1 MYPRRYST
9 FKYVLNVCKNVRK
22 ANIESIDLQR
32 NVGKVFQ
39 QAVEGSTELAAFHTQ
54 HADRSREMAIELHD
68 SLQNMRDQEIN
79 AMLSVFNDLH
89 SQLVRNLSILLT
101 RKY

>member
-1 MYPRRYST
+1 MCLRRYSSS
-9 FKYVLNVCKNVRK
+9 KSVLNICKNVRK
-22 ANIESIDLQR
+22 ANVDSVDLQR

-39 QAVEGSTELAAFHTQ
+39 QVVEGSAELAAFQTQ
-54 HADRSREMAIELHD
+54 HADRSQELAVELQG

-79 AMLSVFNDLH
+79 AMLSLFHGIH
-89 SQLVRNLSILLT
+89 SQLVRDPSTFLL

>member
-1 MYPRRYST
+1 MCPRCYLSS
-9 FKYVLNVCKNVRK
+9 KYVLNVCKNVRK

-39 QAVEGSTELAAFHTQ
+39 QAVEGSTELAALHTQ
-54 HADRSREMAIELHD
+54 YADRSREMAIELQG

-79 AMLSVFNDLH
+79 AMLSVFNGIH
-89 SQLVRNLSILLT
+89 SQLVRTPSIFLT
-101 RKY
+101 RKH